1 MKFAIR
7 FTTTGKV
14 PIPGALCKELE
25 KAYLHSIVRKI
36 EENDIP
42 LSLVLNLD
50 QTPWKYIPVS
60 NMAARGSKTVPIKGL
75 TNKLMITAT
84 FTINL
89 DGHFLSMQLIYAG
102 KTKICLGRVKFPS
115 SFSLRFGSG
124 RCRSE
129 GRSIGVL
136 GAISSFR
143 VWRRGLGGYNG
154 SRDIWDQ
161 LWFSSGFRV
170 ECRTAGRV

>member
-7 FTTTGKV
+7 FTITGKV

-25 KAYLHSIVRKI
+25 KVYLHSIVRKI

-75 TNKLMITAT
+75 TNKLMVTAT

-102 KTKICLGRVKFPS
+102 ETKICLGRVKFPS

-124 RCRSE
+124 RCRSGE
-129 GRSIGVL
+129 RSIGVL

-143 VWRRGLGGYNG
+143 IWRRGLGGSNG
-154 SRDIWDQ
+154 SRDIWD
-161 LWFSSGFRV
+161 
-170 ECRTAGRV
+170 

>member
-89 DGHFLSMQLIYAG
+89 DGHFLSMQLIYVG
-102 KTKICLGRVKFPS
+102 KTKICLRRVKFPS

-124 RCRSE
+124 RCRSGE
-129 GRSIGVL
+129 WSIGVL

-154 SRDIWDQ
+154 SRDIWD
-161 LWFSSGFRV
+161 
-170 ECRTAGRV
+170 

>member
-124 RCRSE
+124 RCRSGE
-129 GRSIGVL
+129 RSIGVL

-154 SRDIWDQ
+154 LRNIWD
-161 LWFSSGFRV
+161 
-170 ECRTAGRV
+170 